1 LLVAVR
7 REQLATQLTKA
18 YVQEQAAQTKR
29 IDSEKAKA
37 TADQQPELVKAEI
50 AVQTSRQKALALKNE
65 GQGEK
70 DKLELIALGQK
81 AQTEVL
87 GASATVQL
95 QQYNIL
101 MDKLFGFANANPKVF
116 ELALTNAGKF
126 VPNTYVGGSDGMFGA
141 LLGKLLSSG
150 DVAPQPAGRPAGR

>member
-1 LLVAVR
+1 
-7 REQLATQLTKA
+7 
-18 YVQEQAAQTKR
+18 VQEQAAQTKR

-50 AVQTSRQKALALKNE
+50 AVQTSQQQALALKNA

-87 GASATVQL
+87 GVASTVQL

-101 MDKLFGFANANPKVF
+101 MDKLFGFANANPKVL

-126 VPNTYVGGSDGMFGA
+126 VPNTYVAGSDGMLGA
-141 LLGKLLSSG
+141 LLGKFISSG
-150 DVAPQPAGRPAGR
+150 DVAAQPGSRPTER